1 MRRLKL
7 VSMLGLTLGALA
19 LLAACGQGGAQNA
32 PAGPG
37 LTARTV
43 SAGGVEVTI
52 TPIRIDSTGAVFEVA
67 FDTHSGDLAL
77 DVAKASELQ
86 VDGTKAKCWSADFR
100 VVTQGSELRV
110 RQWALPSRRCAPQHR
125 GPSWVGGGD
134 VDTRILMKGGR

>member
-7 VSMLGLTLGALA
+7 VSMLGLTLGALG
-19 LLAACGQGGAQNA
+19 LLAACGQGGAQNG
-32 PAGPG
+32 PAGSG
-37 LTARTV
+37 LTARTI

-86 VDGTKAKCWSADFR
+86 VDGTAWGEASWSGDSPGGHHR
-100 VVTQGSELRV
+100 KGELRFP
-110 RQWALPSRRCAPQHR
+110 AS
-125 GPSWVGGGD
+125 GPAQGD
-134 VDTRILMKGGR
+134 VRLSIGGLPGSVEARWTLGT

>member
-1 MRRLKL
+1 MGRMKL
-7 VSMLGLTLGALA
+7 VSILGLTLGALA
-19 LLAACGQGGAQNA
+19 LLAACGQGSAGNA

-86 VDGTKAKCWSADFR
+86 VDGTAWGEASWSGDSPGGHHR
-100 VVTQGSELRV
+100 KGELRF
-110 RQWALPSRRCAPQHR
+110 AAG
-125 GPSWVGGGD
+125 GPAQGD
-134 VDTRILMKGGR
+134 VRLSIGGLPGRAEATWTLGS